1 MKRTVV
7 KGFNYFWDSLKM
19 RPRRGTTAPTPEQD
33 KIGVSMSKQIRLTHP
48 IYLDI
53 PMLVSFAAAIEGG
66 LSFGAEVTRE
76 ESNSKEAAA
85 GGSAKLG
92 LSGLFNQFLNAS
104 AEVEV
109 AGVHGANERSV
120 EKSSRSHTEASI
132 AIMLYDRLRR
142 DRGYIVDPETLEDVK
157 TVEPGALVE
166 IAGTVEKNAID
177 AMVDY
182 IDAVDILGNLAT
194 DEQMASA
201 DATFRKHRS
210 TGGGKQKQETQSP
223 LGKMRATLDKDRK
236 RTPISNVLLRCT
248 VPKDI
253 TAVVTLR
260 TENLRDLTLSELHKN
275 SVRVLGKVTR
285 VIGSEESMSPFENYG
300 MALLTPSTL
309 NTAFGELLDNQTLAI
324 EFSEVQVQGPALQVL
339 PLMVFV

>member
-1 MKRTVV
+1 MKDLSRRIWD
-7 KGFNYFWDSLKM
+7 YFAANHPSS
-19 RPRRGTTAPTPEQD
+19 EQSR
-33 KIGVSMSKQIRLTHP
+33 IVGMSEQLRLIHP

-76 ESNSKEAAA
+76 AASSTAAA
-85 GGSAKLG
+85 AEGGTKFG
-92 LSGLFNQFLNAS
+92 LSGLFSQFMDAS
-104 AEVEV
+104 AELQV
-109 AGVHGANERSV
+109 AGAHEGEKRSV
-120 EKSSRSHTEASI
+120 EKSLRSHTEASI
-132 AIMLYDRLRR
+132 AILLYDRLRR
-142 DRGYIVDPETLEDVK
+142 DRGHIVDPETLEDARM
-157 TVEPGALVE
+157 VEPGALVE

-182 IDAVDILGNLAT
+182 IDAMNILINLAPGDQT
-194 DEQMASA
+194 TPQGS
-201 DATFRKHRS
+201 TSRKHRGS
-210 TGGGKQKQETQSP
+210 GTGKDKQAIQSP
-223 LGKMRATLDKDRK
+223 LGKMRDTLDTDRN

-248 VPKDI
+248 VPNDI

-285 VIGSEESMSPFENYG
+285 VIGPEESMSPFENYG
-300 MALLTPSTL
+300 MALLPPDTL
-309 NTAFGELLDNQTLAI
+309 RDAFRQMLDNETLAF
-324 EFSEVQVQGPALQVL
+324 EFSEVLVQGPALQVL

>member
-1 MKRTVV
+1 MA
-7 KGFNYFWDSLKM
+7 G
-19 RPRRGTTAPTPEQD
+19 
-33 KIGVSMSKQIRLTHP
+33 MSEQIRLIHP

-76 ESNSKEAAA
+76 ASTTAAVA
-85 GGSAKLG
+85 AEGNARFGF
-92 LSGLFNQFLNAS
+92 SGLFSRFLDAS
-104 AEVEV
+104 ADLKV
-109 AGVHGANERSV
+109 AGAHEDEERSV
-120 EKSSRSHTEASI
+120 VKSSRSHTEASV
-132 AIMLYDRLRR
+132 AILLYDRLRR
-142 DRGYIVDPETLEDVK
+142 DRGYIVDPATLEDAK
-157 TVEPGALVE
+157 GVEPGALVE

-182 IDAVDILGNLAT
+182 IDAADILSKLGS
-194 DEQMASA
+194 DEQRTPPVSMS
-201 DATFRKHRS
+201 
-210 TGGGKQKQETQSP
+210 GKRRGSGIRNDKQEIQSP
-223 LGKMRATLDKDRK
+223 LGQIRALLDKDRK

-248 VPKDI
+248 VPNDI
-253 TAVVTLR
+253 TAILSLR

-285 VIGSEESMSPFENYG
+285 VIGQGDSMSPFENYG
-300 MALLTPSTL
+300 MALLSPNMLSDV
-309 NTAFGELLDNQTLAI
+309 FRQMLDNDNLAI

>member
-1 MKRTVV
+1 MSTYGNVLDTVAP
-7 KGFNYFWDSLKM
+7 SLK
-19 RPRRGTTAPTPEQD
+19 RDRID
-33 KIGVSMSKQIRLTHP
+33 VLMSKRIRLIHP

-76 ESNSKEAAA
+76 AASSTAAA
-85 GGSAKLG
+85 AKGSANFG

-104 AEVEV
+104 AEVQVTGKHDGE
-109 AGVHGANERSV
+109 ERSV
-120 EKSSRSHTEASI
+120 ERSSRSHTEASI

-142 DRGYIVDPETLEDVK
+142 DRGYIVDPETLESVK
-157 TVEPGALVE
+157 EVEPGALIE

-182 IDAVDILGNLAT
+182 VDAADILGNLADM
-194 DEQMASA
+194 DEQTTHQGS
-201 DATFRKHRS
+201 TSRRS
-210 TGGGKQKQETQSP
+210 RGSGGGKNKREIQSP
-223 LGKMRATLDKDRK
+223 LGKMRATIDKDRK

-248 VPKDI
+248 VPKNI

-285 VIGSEESMSPFENYG
+285 VIGSEERMSPFENYG
-300 MALLTPSTL
+300 MALVSPSVLSTMF
-309 NTAFGELLDNQTLAI
+309 NELIKDQTVAA
-324 EFSEVQVQGPALQVL
+324 EFSEVEVCGPALQVL
-339 PLMVFV
+339 PLMIFV